1 MRECIIFENLEPS
14 GMVKFP
20 LCTAN
25 VLSPKG
31 KVKKHNR
38 YSKQPR
44 ACNRS
49 KNTGPIMRNEFSV
62 TSWGIN
68 LFSQNIRKCWQTQ
81 ISAFVVIAFPPYKS
95 TISGDR

>member
-44 ACNRS
+44 ACNIRR
-49 KNTGPIMRNEFSV
+49 NTGPIMMNEFS
-62 TSWGIN
+62 GIN
-68 LFSQNIRKCWQTQ
+68 TFFQNIRPKKMDC
-81 ISAFVVIAFPPYKS
+81 FRFPTVYLFYCLLK
-95 TISGDR
+95 TFF